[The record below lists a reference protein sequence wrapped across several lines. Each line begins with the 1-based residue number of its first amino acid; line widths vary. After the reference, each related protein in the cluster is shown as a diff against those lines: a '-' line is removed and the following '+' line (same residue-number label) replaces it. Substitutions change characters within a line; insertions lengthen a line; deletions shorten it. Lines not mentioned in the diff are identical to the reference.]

1 MPLKRGKSNKT
12 ISANIRTEM
21 RSGKPQKQAIAI
33 ALSKAGKSKRKKQ
46 VLAEL
51 AAANAAF
58 SVIKQFVSNGKELSG
73 CAKHISDF
81 VFSKETIEKN
91 LKKKKAKGVGG
102 SDLEEFMA
110 LEQIKEKEEELKKMM
125 IYLGR
130 PGLWQDWQAFQ
141 AEARKSRRYQEK
153 MEEKRRE
160 ELMEYV
166 GYGIAF
172 IVVLFFAGLMAW
184 FAGKWM
190 GRF

>member
-1 MPLKRGKSNKT
+1 M
-12 ISANIRTEM
+12 
-21 RSGKPQKQAIAI
+21 
-33 ALSKAGKSKRKKQ
+33 
-46 VLAEL
+46 LAEL

-110 LEQIKEKEEELKKMM
+110 LEQIKEQEEELKKMM

-153 MEEKRRE
+153 MAEKRQQ

-172 IVVLFFAGLMAW
+172 IVVLFFAGLLAW
-184 FAGKWM
+184 AAGKWV

>member
-1 MPLKRGKSNKT
+1 M
-12 ISANIRTEM
+12 
-21 RSGKPQKQAIAI
+21 
-33 ALSKAGKSKRKKQ
+33 
-46 VLAEL
+46 LAEL

-81 VFSKETIEKN
+81 VFSKEAIEKN
-91 LKKKKAKGVGG
+91 LKKKKARGAGG
-102 SDLEEFMA
+102 ADLDEFMA
-110 LEQIKEKEEELKKMM
+110 LEQIREKENELKQMM

-153 MEEKRRE
+153 MAEKRRQ
-160 ELMEYV
+160 ELVEYA

-172 IVVLFFAGLMAW
+172 IFILFFAGLLAW
-184 FAGKWM
+184 IVGKWT